1 MQNRMYFEDALK
13 DQAQSLKWIAAL
25 VLAGLIV
32 LLVGMRLMPES
43 STPLLA
49 KVMSLLCPTIAT
61 AAFGTYIGRRLSG
74 FFPFIGLLIVSI
86 IGIFIVRAAGGSIVA
101 TPLLLGWGFVN
112 GMMLGPLVGFALAED
127 GPQVVVQALV
137 GTTAVMLVAAFVA
150 LATGIN
156 FSFLWP
162 VLFLGLIGLIIMG
175 LVSIFVRFSRTVN
188 LVYSIFGMIVF
199 GGYFLFDF
207 FRLGQSTNTWERA
220 TQLTLSLYLD
230 FANFFI
236 YLLQF
241 LLLSRRR

>member
-1 MQNRMYFEDALK
+1 MYLEDSLR
-13 DQAQSLKWIAAL
+13 DQAQSLKWIAGL
-25 VLAGLIV
+25 VLVGLIV

-61 AAFGTYIGRRLSG
+61 AACGAYVGRHIRG
-74 FFPFIGLLIVSI
+74 FLPFIGLLIVSI
-86 IGIFIVRAAGGSIVA
+86 IGIFIVRAAGGSLIA

-112 GMMLGPLVGFALAED
+112 GMMLGPLVGFALAEE

-137 GTTAVMLVAAFVA
+137 GTTAVMLIAAFIA

-162 VLFLGLIGLIIMG
+162 VLFLGLIGLLIMG
-175 LVSIFVRFSRTVN
+175 LISIFVRFSRTVS
-188 LVYSIFGMIVF
+188 LVYSIFGMIIF
-199 GGYFLFDF
+199 AGYFLFDF
-207 FRLGQSTNTWERA
+207 FRLGQSANTWEKA

-230 FANFFI
+230 FANFFV

-241 LLLSRRR
+241 LLASRRK